1 MNPVA
6 EIFAA
11 FGNSPTKLSRAI
23 GVKVQTVFD
32 WSKHPVNIPEW
43 RRAAVL
49 DAVKAKAKE
58 TGKPISAATLA
69 YLGEPV
75 SKRTRKPADA
85 TGDRVAA

>member
-32 WSKHPVNIPEW
+32 WSKAPVNIPEW

-49 DAVKAKAKE
+49 DAVRKADADLSPE
-58 TGKPISAATLA
+58 TLA
-69 YLGEPV
+69 YLGARPARK
-75 SKRTRKPADA
+75 SARKPS
-85 TGDRVAA
+85 TSSVAAA

>member
-32 WSKHPVNIPEW
+32 WSKAPVNIPEW

-49 DAVKAKAKE
+49 DAVRKTDAVLSPE
-58 TGKPISAATLA
+58 TLT
-69 YLGEPV
+69 YLGAPPP
-75 SKRTRKPADA
+75 KRSRKPAPEQ
-85 TGDRVAA
+85 TAAAA

>member
-32 WSKHPVNIPEW
+32 WSKAPVNIPEW

-49 DAVKAKAKE
+49 EAVRKNNIALSPE
-58 TGKPISAATLA
+58 TFA
-69 YLGEPV
+69 YLGAKPA
-75 SKRTRKPADA
+75 RKPARKSSDQA
-85 TGDRVAA
+85 VAA